1 MSKQDSNQ
9 GPNWIIAITEEF
21 KRRNEC
27 NLKENSSENV
37 FPLIASSIYSEEI
50 IAAVDSVLS
59 SQFTM
64 SIKVREFEKKFAEK
78 VGSPFAVMCNSG
90 SSANLLSFAAVFNKL
105 RSSKV
110 KVGSEVLIPAVCW
123 STSLW
128 PIVQMGLKPVFVDV
142 DPLTLNINIRDL
154 QAKITPS
161 SVAICLVHVL
171 GNTCNMDDLMKIV
184 NQHSLVLIE
193 DTCESLGS
201 TYRDKAL
208 GTFGDFGT
216 FSFYFSHHIT
226 TGEGGMVTCKTQE
239 DADLLKCLRAHGWS
253 REQSNKE
260 VIHAENPHVDPR
272 FCFINLGYNLRPT
285 EIAGALGLC
294 QLQRLDSMNSNRKA
308 NRARLITSIKS
319 DPRWDS
325 QFVFPEAPE
334 NSDPAWFGF
343 VGILQRGME
352 YLQKDYLKH
361 LSSRGI
367 ENRPII
373 SGNFIT
379 QPAIKTLGL
388 DHALKDE
395 TFPGADYLGSCG
407 FFIGIHTYPLTKKQ
421 IAYLTD
427 SILDFDFKRE
437 CIMVTGGSGIVGSA
451 LKEFVQNSE
460 AEKVRK
466 WIFLSSKDGDLRDI
480 AATDELFRHHKPI
493 KVIHLAVKLMAGGDM
508 VSLSLLA
515 LLKRCMTRFS

>member
-1 MSKQDSNQ
+1 
-9 GPNWIIAITEEF
+9 
-21 KRRNEC
+21 
-27 NLKENSSENV
+27 
-37 FPLIASSIYSEEI
+37 
-50 IAAVDSVLS
+50 
-59 SQFTM
+59 
-64 SIKVREFEKKFAEK
+64 
-78 VGSPFAVMCNSG
+78 
-90 SSANLLSFAAVFNKL
+90 
-105 RSSKV
+105 
-110 KVGSEVLIPAVCW
+110 
-123 STSLW
+123 
-128 PIVQMGLKPVFVDV
+128 
-142 DPLTLNINIRDL
+142 
-154 QAKITPS
+154 
-161 SVAICLVHVL
+161 
-171 GNTCNMDDLMKIV
+171 
-184 NQHSLVLIE
+184 
-193 DTCESLGS
+193 
-201 TYRDKAL
+201 
-208 GTFGDFGT
+208 
-216 FSFYFSHHIT
+216 
-226 TGEGGMVTCKTQE
+226 
-239 DADLLKCLRAHGWS
+239 
-253 REQSNKE
+253 
-260 VIHAENPHVDPR
+260 
-272 FCFINLGYNLRPT
+272 
-285 EIAGALGLC
+285 
-294 QLQRLDSMNSNRKA
+294 
-308 NRARLITSIKS
+308 
-319 DPRWDS
+319 
-325 QFVFPEAPE
+325 
-334 NSDPAWFGF
+334 
-343 VGILQRGME
+343 
-352 YLQKDYLKH
+352 LKH

-515 LLKRCMTRFS
+515 LLKRCMIRFS

>member
-1 MSKQDSNQ
+1 
-9 GPNWIIAITEEF
+9 
-21 KRRNEC
+21 
-27 NLKENSSENV
+27 
-37 FPLIASSIYSEEI
+37 
-50 IAAVDSVLS
+50 
-59 SQFTM
+59 
-64 SIKVREFEKKFAEK
+64 
-78 VGSPFAVMCNSG
+78 
-90 SSANLLSFAAVFNKL
+90 
-105 RSSKV
+105 
-110 KVGSEVLIPAVCW
+110 
-123 STSLW
+123 
-128 PIVQMGLKPVFVDV
+128 MGLKPVFVDV
-142 DPLTLNINIRDL
+142 DPRTLNIDIRDL

-161 SVAICLVHVL
+161 SVALCMVHVL

-184 NQHSLVLIE
+184 AQNNLVLIE

-201 TYRDKAL
+201 TYRGKTL
-208 GTFGDFGT
+208 GTFGDFGS

-294 QLQRLDSMNSNRKA
+294 QLWRLDSMNTNRKA

-325 QFVFPEAPE
+325 QLVFPEAPE

-343 VGILQRGME
+343 VGVLQRGME
-352 YLQKDYLKH
+352 YLQKDYLEH

-388 DHALKDE
+388 EYALKDG

-407 FFIGIHTYPLTKKQ
+407 FFIDIHTYPLTQ
-421 IAYLTD
+421 EQVAYLTD
-427 SILDFDFKRE
+427 SLLDFDFKRE

-451 LKEFVQNSE
+451 LKECVQNSE
-460 AEKVRK
+460 AEKKRK

-480 AATDELFRHHKPI
+480 TATDALFRHHKPS
-493 KVIHLAVKLMAGGDM
+493 KVIHLAVTLMAGGDM
-508 VSLSLLA
+508 VHVLI
-515 LLKRCMTRFS
+515 